1 MNRHDP
7 RLVTV
12 KLVRGMP
19 NLRTRPAERRITACI
34 RAAQRGDFRIVHY
47 SIQSNHL
54 HLIVEAEDGA
64 SLASGMKGLLC
75 RIARGLNRWWRRRG
89 ALFAGRFHDRA
100 LRSMRQLRN
109 ALVYVLNNHRKH
121 DRHARRKRATEP
133 DPYSSGRY
141 FDGWEYRP
149 RELEPGT
156 AEAIVAKPCWKIRV
170 GWKRHYDRIP
180 IDETPA

>member
-19 NLRTRPAERRITACI
+19 NLRTRPAERRITAWI
-34 RAAQRGDFRIVHY
+34 RAAQRRDSRIVHY
-47 SIQSNHL
+47 SIQSNRL

-75 RIARGLNRWWRRRG
+75 RIARGLKRWWRRKG

-100 LRSMRQLRN
+100 PRSMRQLCN
-109 ALVYVLNNHRKH
+109 ALVFVLNNHHKC
-121 DRHARRKRATEP
+121 DRQYAPEACDETHSCA
-133 DPYSSGRY
+133 SGRS

-149 RELEPGT
+149 RQLGAGT
-156 AEAIVAKPCWKIRV
+156 TEAIVA
-170 GWKRHYDRIP
+170 
-180 IDETPA
+180 